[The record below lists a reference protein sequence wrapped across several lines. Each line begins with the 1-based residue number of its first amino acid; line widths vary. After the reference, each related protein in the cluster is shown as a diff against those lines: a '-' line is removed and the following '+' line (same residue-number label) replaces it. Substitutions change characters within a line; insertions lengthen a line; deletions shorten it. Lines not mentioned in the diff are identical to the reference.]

1 LPPSLKT
8 RASAAG
14 GTSLPHCRL
23 VAAGTRA
30 MFLPGTAGMV
40 NRFLHPS
47 RQGVDFRPGPP
58 YY

>member
-1 LPPSLKT
+1 
-8 RASAAG
+8 
-14 GTSLPHCRL
+14 
-23 VAAGTRA
+23 